1 MPILVMGI
9 VAFITFVIIVGLC
22 VAAALEEPS
31 APEATKPEEVKGKPF
46 KRAA

>member
-1 MPILVMGI
+1 MPILIMGI
-9 VAFITFVIIVGLC
+9 VAFIAFVIIVGLC

-31 APEATKPEEVKGKPF
+31 TPEKPKPEEYRGKPV